1 MKSSRLLFLLA
12 AVSLVGCGGGGGGG
26 SSSINPAAS
35 GGGSGSGGA
44 APDPVA
50 ASSPASGSSFS
61 ELLSSQFSGSINSFQ
76 AASSLPG
83 GQEDG
88 REVYAPDTES
98 SLTRAFVQ
106 TGRGDVVAGRSSS
119 AFLIGST
126 AYGVAQAAQDFLVG
140 AGVAA
145 DGYTFIDTNDRDVS
159 NRSAYLRTPE
169 NSLVN
174 ILSNPLYTSGSGGLE
189 GLIISPD
196 DITDHGWIV
205 SDTGFNGNIDPIA
218 GISGQGWLGEHADAV
233 AEGYRQA
240 LDTGKVRLFYGLN
253 VDGQTRHST
262 SNGCQGAES
271 HCIGTPYS
279 LRVRNGQGRYTD
291 VEGTLVGTY
300 GFAAYVMAWERMDE
314 DTHISEVF
322 ELGDEC
328 TVDLG
333 VAGADADTGL
343 GRLDI
348 GCLATR
354 VYESHLPPAEV
365 AEPEVEPEPV
375 PVDPEVTPAVEPD
388 PVPPVS
394 IAVNPPP
401 VYPEPEPA
409 VSIVVQPP
417 VEPDPEPAVSIVVQP
432 PVEPDPEPAVSIV
445 VQPPVEPDPEPAVSI
460 VVQPPVEP
468 DPEPAVSIVVQPPVE
483 PDPEPAVSIVVQPP
497 VEPDPEVTLPDAEEN
512 QLETDLVQV
521 DHWGTDIEKRALL
534 QDFDRL
540 GLATAISDRK
550 DQAFHIEHRV
560 YAWSYEEPF
569 EHWLKYYE
577 QLRMFHNKSV
587 DVRSGLIEDL
597 LSGMGIHLDVSYA
610 FILAGDWDHDAN
622 YDHSYKR
629 SSENSLVHFETNP
642 FYLGGPR
649 AWSYWGWDQGMDKET
664 WLDADLIQD
673 YGWILSE
680 TGYDGQHIVSSS
692 YPWRYH
698 HAHTKIVDYRKA
710 DQSNSYPEHQAQQR
724 RRMESN
730 YETALATGKVRVFY
744 GLNGN
749 HSGRDPKF
757 HDCTDFEE
765 YCIGVPYPYNS
776 QYAFGVYVASWERL
790 PQETHISAV
799 FAMGDRCTEDLGA
812 AGPDSDTGLGRL
824 DIGCMAYEV
833 YKINLDPE
841 SATLSV
847 AARIRESEEVG
858 TLVGNPLVTVTN
870 EGDLNLQLHSVQL
883 SSAGASDGPSQ
894 QQFFDDF
901 AQELFS
907 DLGSL
912 WLPGS
917 TQAGFSVGFPGD
929 SFEGTYRPT
938 HGTSARYE
946 FEPPSPR
953 YALAGGSVGV
963 MGTSAGEIGIFTR
976 IEGMDVSFSYARSD
990 DFFGGQGSGDFAF
1003 SHVGNSRLMVQR
1015 QLLPGSGDHS
1025 LVVGGWL
1032 RHAAVAGGR
1041 GRLLDDLRG
1050 FEHGLSVS
1058 YDWKREDGLR
1068 VEATA
1073 HAARF
1078 AGGDVGLAGER
1089 FAIGASDWQWGVG
1102 IRGSYQF

>member
-1 MKSSRLLFLLA
+1 MKNSRLLFLLA
-12 AVSLVGCGGGGGGG
+12 AVSLAGCGGGGGGGG
-26 SSSINPAAS
+26 SSSINPAAPVGS
-35 GGGSGSGGA
+35 GSGSGGA
-44 APDPVA
+44 APVA
-50 ASSPASGSSFS
+50 ASSPAADSSFS
-61 ELLSSQFSGSINSFQ
+61 DLLSSQFAGNIHVSSQGSSALQ
-76 AASSLPG
+76 D

-88 REVYAPDTES
+88 SQVYAPDTES
-98 SLTRAFVQ
+98 SLTQAFVQ
-106 TGRGDVVAGRSSS
+106 AGRGDVASGRSSS

-145 DGYTFIDTNDRDVS
+145 DGYTFIDTNDADVNS
-159 NRSAYLRTPE
+159 RSAYLRTPE

-174 ILSNPLYTSGSGGLE
+174 ILANPLYTSGSGGLE

-205 SDTGFNGNIDPIA
+205 SDTGFGGNVDPIA

-271 HCIGTPYS
+271 RCMGTPYS

-322 ELGDEC
+322 DLGDEC
-328 TVDLG
+328 AVDLG

-354 VYESHLPPAEV
+354 VHESHLPPAEV

-375 PVDPEVTPAVEPD
+375 PVDPEVTPEVEPD
-388 PVPPVS
+388 PVPPVVVDPEPP
-394 IAVNPPP
+394 AVEETQPEI
-401 VYPEPEPA
+401 EPEP
-409 VSIVVQPP
+409 VPE
-417 VEPDPEPAVSIVVQP
+417 VEPDPVPLVTLVVDP
-432 PVEPDPEPAVSIV
+432 PKGEWACYPSDSWCV
-445 VQPPVEPDPEPAVSI
+445 VTLRVFYGP
-460 VVQPPVEP
+460 
-468 DPEPAVSIVVQPPVE
+468 
-483 PDPEPAVSIVVQPP
+483 
-497 VEPDPEVTLPDAEEN
+497 LPDAEEERLPPKN
-512 QLETDLVQV
+512 FWESE
-521 DHWGTDIEKRALL
+521 IEVNALL
-534 QDFDRL
+534 QEFDRL
-540 GLATAISDRK
+540 GLVEAPASSKQR
-550 DQAFHIEHRV
+550 AFMIGHVV
-560 YAWSYEEPF
+560 YSYEHSDPF
-569 EHWLKYYE
+569 EYWLFYYE
-577 QLRMFHNKSV
+577 KIRLRHNIAAGVKI
-587 DVRSGLIEDL
+587 GFAQNMMWA
-597 LSGMGIHLDVSYA
+597 MGISGASSYT
-610 FILAGDWDHDAN
+610 FLSSGGWGG
-622 YDHSYKR
+622 KR
-629 SSENSLVHFETNP
+629 NTDYNSVYRHVGADSMVHFETNP

-649 AWSYWGWDQGMDKET
+649 NRKWSGGTFGDWGMDKET

-673 YGWILSE
+673 HGWIISE
-680 TGYDGQHIVSSS
+680 TGYHVDSTGKEGKYGYNGALLNTQYRYQAGKGYHGRDSWKSKYLHI
-692 YPWRYH
+692 
-698 HAHTKIVDYRKA
+698 ADYRKA
-710 DQSNSYPEHQAQQR
+710 GKTDNPGHMAAVK
-724 RRMESN
+724 SN
-730 YETALATGKVRVFY
+730 YEAALATGKVRVFY
-744 GLNGN
+744 GLDSTQ
-749 HSGRDPKF
+749 SGRDPKF
-757 HDCTDFEE
+757 LDCTDFEE
-765 YCIGVPYPYNS
+765 YCIGVPHPYNS
-776 QYAFGVYVASWERL
+776 QYAFGVYLASWDRL

-812 AGPDSDTGLGRL
+812 EGPDSDTGLGRL

-833 YKINLDPE
+833 YKVNLDPA

-858 TLVGNPLVTVTN
+858 TLAGNPLVTVTS
-870 EGDLNLQLHSVQL
+870 EGDVDLQSHGVQL

>member
-12 AVSLVGCGGGGGGG
+12 AVSLAGCGGGGGGGG
-26 SSSINPAAS
+26 SSSINPAAPG
-35 GGGSGSGGA
+35 GGGSGGA
-44 APDPVA
+44 TPAPVA
-50 ASSPASGSSFS
+50 ASSPAGGSSSLAEYESF
-61 ELLSSQFSGSINSFQ
+61 LSSQFPGSIQFFQ
-76 AASSLPG
+76 GASALQD
-83 GQEDG
+83 GQEDE

-106 TGRGDVVAGRSSS
+106 TGRGDVVSGRSAS

-205 SDTGFNGNIDPIA
+205 SDTGFGGNVDPIA

-240 LDTGKVRLFYGLN
+240 LDTGKVRLFYGLH

-262 SNGCQGAES
+262 SNGCQRAES
-271 HCIGTPYS
+271 RCIGTPYS

-322 ELGDEC
+322 ALGDEC

-375 PVDPEVTPAVEPD
+375 PVDPEVTPAVEPE
-388 PVPPVS
+388 PAPTLTVEPELVPPVS
-394 IAVNPPP
+394 IAVNPPAEEDADVAEPEVEPSLP
-401 VYPEPEPA
+401 VDIDESPEVPVDEQLPPEDDAEQTLPEIEPEPA
-409 VSIVVQPP
+409 
-417 VEPDPEPAVSIVVQP
+417 PEVMPAVNPQP
-432 PVEPDPEPAVSIV
+432 
-445 VQPPVEPDPEPAVSI
+445 
-460 VVQPPVEP
+460 
-468 DPEPAVSIVVQPPVE
+468 
-483 PDPEPAVSIVVQPP
+483 
-497 VEPDPEVTLPDAEEN
+497 EEE
-512 QLETDLVQV
+512 QTDRK
-521 DHWGTDIEKRALL
+521 DYWGTAIKLGTLA
-534 QDFDRL
+534 QDFERL
-540 GLATAISDRK
+540 GLATATSNRQDK
-550 DQAFHIEHRV
+550 AFQFEHHI
-560 YAWSYEEPF
+560 YILTCDDPF
-569 EHWLKYYE
+569 EYWLYHYE
-577 QLRMFHNKSV
+577 RLRIFHNNDAADIIGDAGIFGGFAK
-587 DVRSGLIEDL
+587 DL
-597 LSGMGIHLDVSYA
+597 LAAMGIHSGTSYA
-610 FILAGDWDHDAN
+610 LLPVGGVIVGEVEPDDYN
-622 YDHSYKR
+622 YDSSYSL
-629 SSENSLVHFETNP
+629 SSENSLVHFQTNP

-649 AWSYWGWDQGMDKET
+649 GQTYWSSWDWGMDKET
-664 WLDADLIQD
+664 WLDADLIQEH
-673 YGWILSE
+673 GWILSE
-680 TGYDGQHIVSSS
+680 TGYDGQYIKSSS
-692 YPWRYH
+692 NNNWWRHYYQS
-698 HAHTKIVDYRKA
+698 KIFDYRKA
-710 DQSNSYPEHQAQQR
+710 YQSNSPPGENPDVLLKHQAQQR
-724 RRMESN
+724 REMESN

-744 GLNGN
+744 GLDSSQ
-749 HSGRDPKF
+749 SGRDPLF
-757 HDCTDFEE
+757 LDCTDFEE

-776 QYAFGVYVASWERL
+776 QYAFGVYLASWERL
-790 PQETHISAV
+790 PEATHISAV

-812 AGPDSDTGLGRL
+812 EGPDADTGLGRL

-833 YKINLDPE
+833 YKVNLDPE

-847 AARIRESEEVG
+847 AARTRDSSEAAEAFVS
-858 TLVGNPLVTVTN
+858 N
-870 EGDLNLQLHSVQL
+870 LNLQSHSVQL